1 MRIAK
6 LPNFSNLTKKLMAK
20 KQKESIR
27 TIFAGFLY
35 LCARKSRDIMKNL
48 LELIEA
54 RYSARSYSD
63 RKVEQ
68 EKIDY
73 ILECARLAPSAV
85 NFQPWRFIIVES
97 EEKRTALHAGYAQEW
112 FQQAP
117 LYIVVCGDKSQSWTR
132 KKDSHDHA
140 DIDAAIA
147 AEHICLAAT
156 EVGLGSCW
164 VCNFRPAIVSEVLG
178 IDGETV
184 YPVAIIPIGY
194 ATDAPTEKKRKSLDE
209 ILTRI

>member
-1 MRIAK
+1 
-6 LPNFSNLTKKLMAK
+6 MA
-20 KQKESIR
+20 
-27 TIFAGFLY
+27 FYY
-35 LCARKSRDIMKNL
+35 LCAKKSKDIMKNL
-48 LELIEA
+48 LDLITE

-85 NFQPWRFIIVES
+85 NFQPWRFILVES

-194 ATDAPTEKKRKSLDE
+194 AADTPTLKKRKVLDE

>member
-1 MRIAK
+1 
-6 LPNFSNLTKKLMAK
+6 MANGQWLK
-20 KQKESIR
+20 AQK
-27 TIFAGFLY
+27 FYY
-35 LCARKSRDIMKNL
+35 LCTSKTIKTMGKFLDL
-48 LELIEA
+48 VTE
-54 RYSARSYSD
+54 RYSARAYSQQP
-63 RKVEQ
+63 VEQ

-85 NFQPWRFIIVES
+85 NFQPWKFILVES

-117 LYIVVCGDKSQSWTR
+117 LYIVVCGDHSQSWTR

-194 ATDAPTEKKRKSLDE
+194 ATDTPTVKKRKPLDE
-209 ILTRI
+209 ILTKI